1 MVLYLEFI
9 EIESRPLNLHE
20 ILWVLGCSGAQ
31 AGGGVA
37 FLSGA
42 QAPERWLNW
51 ALGCRRGNSTRGK
64 ESRNAA
70 RRARGGCRG
79 VAAPQSRDPRNR
91 IPSPFWSA
99 SFSPCRISPEP
110 AAPFSQAADLRA
122 SGRSARSPG
131 AYSRAALPRR
141 LSQTLSQEQ
150 IPS

>member
-1 MVLYLEFI
+1 MVLYLEFM
-9 EIESRPLNLHE
+9 EIESRPLSLHE

-42 QAPERWLNW
+42 QAPEGWLNW
-51 ALGCRRGNSTRGK
+51 ALGCRRGVGEGK
-64 ESRNAA
+64 QERSQARAGGGVSGGLLLPNPEIQGTESRAPS
-70 RRARGGCRG
+70 GGRL
-79 VAAPQSRDPRNR
+79 
-91 IPSPFWSA
+91 
-99 SFSPCRISPEP
+99 SPCRISPEP

-141 LSQTLSQEQ
+141 LSQTLFPEQ